1 MKLSVVIVSYNVRDY
16 LENCLQSVSRALEGI
31 EGEVFVV
38 DNHSDDDSV
47 ETVRSHYPWVR
58 LIENQENMGFSRA
71 NNIAIREARG
81 EYVLLLNP
89 DTIVEE
95 ATLREVLRFMEEHPK
110 AGGAGVMMHNA
121 DGSLAPESRRALP
134 TPWVSC
140 LKMLGF
146 TKRYY
151 MSHLPW
157 DQPGRIEVISG
168 AFCML
173 RREALDKIGL
183 LDEDFFMYGE
193 DLDLCF
199 RAKVAGCKNY
209 YTPVTNVL
217 HFRGQSSRTRRIK
230 SYIDFY
236 NAMWIFVKKHRSYY
250 LVPKFLIFLG
260 IVIAASVGVFS
271 RLVPQFWKI
280 FLDLGVVFLWA
291 ACLLDL
297 EVSADWQLAV
307 VVAVANLLFFAVRG
321 EYASSSLEGKHS
333 YWFQM
338 PVNLIPVLSFAG
350 YRWFTHPEKFDGIAM
365 AILCVST
372 ILVPLAF
379 LAWRRFMFW
388 FLYFYR
394 IFAKKRHRS
403 ILLGGGEDSL
413 QPWFDTHNV
422 ISGMEILGCVSGE
435 PGTVSPENRKHLLGG
450 YSEMESICK
459 RTDCHE
465 LLVVSNFSG
474 TREDFDLHWL
484 EKLGMRVFLLIG
496 KPQNGEFALINL
508 KNLH

>member
-1 MKLSVVIVSYNVRDY
+1 MKLSIVIVSYNVRDY

-47 ETVRSHYPWVR
+47 ETVRTQYPWVR

-168 AFCML
+168 AFCFL
-173 RREALDKIGL
+173 RKKALDEVGL

-193 DLDLCF
+193 DIDLSYRLMKGGWENWYLPYPITHFKGKSTQKSDYRYVHIFYKAMLIFFRKHYSHLSLFYALPVKMAIYF
-199 RAKVAGCKNY
+199 RAAIALTDILRKK
-209 YTPVTNVL
+209 L
-217 HFRGQSSRTRRIK
+217 H
-230 SYIDFY
+230 
-236 NAMWIFVKKHRSYY
+236 
-250 LVPKFLIFLG
+250 L
-260 IVIAASVGVFS
+260 
-271 RLVPQFWKI
+271 
-280 FLDLGVVFLWA
+280 
-291 ACLLDL
+291 
-297 EVSADWQLAV
+297 
-307 VVAVANLLFFAVRG
+307 
-321 EYASSSLEGKHS
+321 
-333 YWFQM
+333 
-338 PVNLIPVLSFAG
+338 
-350 YRWFTHPEKFDGIAM
+350 
-365 AILCVST
+365 
-372 ILVPLAF
+372 
-379 LAWRRFMFW
+379 
-388 FLYFYR
+388 
-394 IFAKKRHRS
+394 
-403 ILLGGGEDSL
+403 
-413 QPWFDTHNV
+413 
-422 ISGMEILGCVSGE
+422 
-435 PGTVSPENRKHLLGG
+435 
-450 YSEMESICK
+450 
-459 RTDCHE
+459 
-465 LLVVSNFSG
+465 
-474 TREDFDLHWL
+474 
-484 EKLGMRVFLLIG
+484 
-496 KPQNGEFALINL
+496 
-508 KNLH
+508 

>member
-47 ETVRSHYPWVR
+47 EAVRAQYPWVR

-168 AFCML
+168 AFCFL
-173 RREALDKIGL
+173 RKKALDEVGL

-193 DLDLCF
+193 DIDLSYRLMKGGWENWYLPYPITHFKGKSTQKSDYRYVHIFYKAMLIFFRKHYSHLSLFYALPVKMAIYF
-199 RAKVAGCKNY
+199 RAAIALTDILRKK
-209 YTPVTNVL
+209 L
-217 HFRGQSSRTRRIK
+217 H
-230 SYIDFY
+230 
-236 NAMWIFVKKHRSYY
+236 
-250 LVPKFLIFLG
+250 L
-260 IVIAASVGVFS
+260 
-271 RLVPQFWKI
+271 
-280 FLDLGVVFLWA
+280 
-291 ACLLDL
+291 
-297 EVSADWQLAV
+297 
-307 VVAVANLLFFAVRG
+307 
-321 EYASSSLEGKHS
+321 
-333 YWFQM
+333 
-338 PVNLIPVLSFAG
+338 
-350 YRWFTHPEKFDGIAM
+350 
-365 AILCVST
+365 
-372 ILVPLAF
+372 
-379 LAWRRFMFW
+379 
-388 FLYFYR
+388 
-394 IFAKKRHRS
+394 
-403 ILLGGGEDSL
+403 
-413 QPWFDTHNV
+413 
-422 ISGMEILGCVSGE
+422 
-435 PGTVSPENRKHLLGG
+435 
-450 YSEMESICK
+450 
-459 RTDCHE
+459 
-465 LLVVSNFSG
+465 
-474 TREDFDLHWL
+474 
-484 EKLGMRVFLLIG
+484 
-496 KPQNGEFALINL
+496 
-508 KNLH
+508 

>member
-168 AFCML
+168 AFCFL
-173 RREALDKIGL
+173 RKKALDEVGL

-193 DLDLCF
+193 DIDLSYRLMKGGWENWYLPYPITHFKGKSTQKSDYRYVHIFYKAMLIFFRKHYSHLSLFYALPVKMAIYF
-199 RAKVAGCKNY
+199 RAAIALTDILRKK
-209 YTPVTNVL
+209 L
-217 HFRGQSSRTRRIK
+217 H
-230 SYIDFY
+230 
-236 NAMWIFVKKHRSYY
+236 
-250 LVPKFLIFLG
+250 L
-260 IVIAASVGVFS
+260 
-271 RLVPQFWKI
+271 
-280 FLDLGVVFLWA
+280 
-291 ACLLDL
+291 
-297 EVSADWQLAV
+297 
-307 VVAVANLLFFAVRG
+307 
-321 EYASSSLEGKHS
+321 
-333 YWFQM
+333 
-338 PVNLIPVLSFAG
+338 
-350 YRWFTHPEKFDGIAM
+350 
-365 AILCVST
+365 
-372 ILVPLAF
+372 
-379 LAWRRFMFW
+379 
-388 FLYFYR
+388 
-394 IFAKKRHRS
+394 
-403 ILLGGGEDSL
+403 
-413 QPWFDTHNV
+413 
-422 ISGMEILGCVSGE
+422 
-435 PGTVSPENRKHLLGG
+435 
-450 YSEMESICK
+450 
-459 RTDCHE
+459 
-465 LLVVSNFSG
+465 
-474 TREDFDLHWL
+474 
-484 EKLGMRVFLLIG
+484 
-496 KPQNGEFALINL
+496 
-508 KNLH
+508 